1 MLYTNLKHIE
11 SASEHS
17 AIVNENEHVMVICGR
32 MGTQCIPVYQV
43 AEELEHEFPN
53 VKIYDMEFDNPES
66 HVIRDLFE
74 VQNFF
79 SIPFII
85 YYKNGEIIKATSGIQ
100 TKSQMKAILKNEF
113 ALTVSA

>member
-11 SASEHS
+11 SASQHS
-17 AIVNENEHVMVICGR
+17 AIVNGNERVVVICGR
-32 MGTQCIPVYQV
+32 MDTQCIPVYRV
-43 AEELEHEFPN
+43 AEELEHEFPH
-53 VKIYDMEFDNPES
+53 VRIFDMEFDNPES

-85 YYKNGEIIKATSGIQ
+85 YYKNGEIIKATSGFQ
-100 TKSQMKAILKNEF
+100 AKSQLKAVLENEL
-113 ALTVSA
+113 AQTVNA

>member
-1 MLYTNLKHIE
+1 MLYTNLKHVE

-32 MGTQCIPVYQV
+32 MDTQCIPVYRV
-43 AEELEHEFPN
+43 AEELEHEFPL

-79 SIPFII
+79 NIPFII
-85 YYKNGEIIKATSGIQ
+85 YYKNGEIVKATSGIQ
-100 TKSQMKAILKNEF
+100 TKSRIKAILKNEF
-113 ALTVSA
+113 VLTVNA